1 MFIKTKVFLI
11 KIHALYR
18 FSLKPVKYIHLLPVR
33 RIYDGSLSWQKPGSV
48 RKLCAYC
55 PSMVCT
61 LIFFSFYKKCSFQ
74 HICQDPLPPFNY
86 NIVIKKEKKT
96 LRITHLF
103 FRFLSC
109 SFNRKVI
116 LQQMEGGK
124 LLMRRLVPEAI
135 QSFLFNSHWSC
146 AWKTQELPRQF
157 PLSYSN
163 LMKQSWLSKSK
174 WEEES
179 KHFCPHNKMCKIG
192 FFFFSLGGGYCPVL
206 FCFQVK

>member
-1 MFIKTKVFLI
+1 MC
-11 KIHALYR
+11 
-18 FSLKPVKYIHLLPVR
+18 LLPLHGV
-33 RIYDGSLSWQKPGSV
+33 YTD
-48 RKLCAYC
+48 
-55 PSMVCT
+55 
-61 LIFFSFYKKCSFQ
+61 FFSSYKKCSFQ
-74 HICQDPLPPFNY
+74 HLCQDPLPPFNY

-116 LQQMEGGK
+116 LQQMEWGK
-124 LLMRRLVPEAI
+124 LLMQRLVPEAI

-146 AWKTQELPRQF
+146 AWKTQELLWQF

-179 KHFCPHNKMCKIG
+179 KHFCPNNKMYKIG
-192 FFFFSLGGGYCPVL
+192 FFFIGWDVLSCFVL
-206 FCFQVK
+206 FCFEVK